1 MEEKF
6 RVELLMML
14 DKSMSKEL
22 VSVVDMAL
30 TALFQKYD
38 VSEACTDLAVCD
50 DSNERIINT
59 YIASMRLEGR
69 SEKTLKQYYDALTKL
84 LDEIPKSIKDIRTND
99 IRYHLAHYQGTHKVS
114 NATVNNKRKFL
125 SAFFVWATREE
136 IVEKNPMLKI
146 NSIKEKYVT
155 KKPFSDIELAKIR
168 DALEDNREKALVEF
182 LLSTG
187 CRVSEVAGLKVGNID
202 FRTGECVVLG
212 KGNKERTVY
221 LNNKSMYY
229 LERYLGNFVDAD
241 RPLFMNARGR
251 GMTKQNIE
259 ELMRIIGKR
268 AGVSKVHPH
277 RFRRTMATNAMKR
290 GMPVQYIQVILG
302 HSKLDTTMIYCIYD
316 KEVVKAE
323 YLKVA

>member
-6 RVELLMML
+6 RVELLTML

-22 VSVVDMAL
+22 VSAVDMAL

-136 IVEKNPMLKI
+136 IVDKNPMLKI
-146 NSIKEKYVT
+146 NSIKDKYVT

>member
-6 RVELLMML
+6 RVELLTML
-14 DKSMSKEL
+14 GKSMSKEL
-22 VSVVDMAL
+22 VSAVDMAL

-50 DSNERIINT
+50 DSNEKIINT

-99 IRYHLAHYQGTHKVS
+99 IRYHLAHYQTTHNVS

-136 IVEKNPMLKI
+136 IVDKNPMLKI

-229 LERYLGNFVDAD
+229 LERYIGGFVDAD

-316 KEVVKAE
+316 REVVKAE

>member
-6 RVELLMML
+6 RVELLTML
-14 DKSMSKEL
+14 DKRMSKEQI
-22 VSVVDMAL
+22 SAVDMAL
-30 TALFQKYD
+30 TALFRKYD
-38 VSEACTDLAVCD
+38 VSESCTELAVCD

-84 LDEIPKSIKDIRTND
+84 LDEIPKNIKDIKTND
-99 IRYHLAHYQGTHKVS
+99 IRYHLAHYQSTHKVS

-125 SAFFVWATREE
+125 SAFFVWATKEE
-136 IVEKNPMLKI
+136 IIDRNPMLKI

-168 DALEDNREKALVEF
+168 DVLKNDREKALVEF

-187 CRVSEVAGLKVGNID
+187 CRVSEVAGLKVEDVN
-202 FRTGECVVLG
+202 FRDGECVVCG

-221 LNNKSMYY
+221 INNKAMYY
-229 LERYLGNFVDAD
+229 LERYLPDKMDAS
-241 RPLFMNARGR
+241 RPLFLNGWGKSMAKG
-251 GMTKQNIE
+251 NIE
-259 ELMRIIGKR
+259 QLMRDIGKR

-302 HSKLDTTMIYCIYD
+302 HSKLDTTMIKRQFKYCI
-316 KEVVKAE
+316 
-323 YLKVA
+323 LFN

>member
-6 RVELLMML
+6 RVELLTML
-14 DKSMSKEL
+14 GKSMSKEL
-22 VSVVDMAL
+22 VSAVDMAL

-50 DSNERIINT
+50 DSNEKIINT

-99 IRYHLAHYQGTHKVS
+99 IRYHLAHYQTTHNVS

-136 IVEKNPMLKI
+136 IVDKNPMLKI

-229 LERYLGNFVDAD
+229 LERYLGGFVDAE

>member
-6 RVELLMML
+6 RVELLTML
-14 DKSMSKEL
+14 GKSMSKEL
-22 VSVVDMAL
+22 VSAVDMAL

-50 DSNERIINT
+50 DSNEKIINT

-99 IRYHLAHYQGTHKVS
+99 IRYHLAHYQTTHNVS

-136 IVEKNPMLKI
+136 IVDKNPMLKI

-229 LERYLGNFVDAD
+229 LERYLGGFVDAEL
-241 RPLFMNARGR
+241 PLFMNARGR

>member
-6 RVELLMML
+6 RVELLTML
-14 DKSMSKEL
+14 DKRMSKEQI
-22 VSVVDMAL
+22 SAVDMAL
-30 TALFQKYD
+30 TALFRKYD
-38 VSEACTDLAVCD
+38 VSESCTELAVCD

-84 LDEIPKSIKDIRTND
+84 LDEIPKNIKDIKTHD
-99 IRYHLAHYQGTHKVS
+99 IRYHLAHYQSTHKVS

-125 SAFFVWATREE
+125 SAFFVWATKEE
-136 IVEKNPMLKI
+136 IIDWNPMLKI

-168 DALEDNREKALVEF
+168 DVLKNDREKALVEF

-187 CRVSEVAGLKVGNID
+187 CRVSEVAGLKVEDVN
-202 FRTGECVVLG
+202 FRDGECVVCG

-221 LNNKSMYY
+221 INNKAMYY
-229 LERYLGNFVDAD
+229 LERYLPDKMDAS
-241 RPLFMNARGR
+241 RPLFLNGWGKSMAKG
-251 GMTKQNIE
+251 NIE
-259 ELMRIIGKR
+259 QLMRDIGKR

-316 KEVVKAE
+316 KEMVKAE

>member
-6 RVELLMML
+6 RMELLAILNKGM
-14 DKSMSKEL
+14 DKEQINA
-22 VSVVDMAL
+22 VDMAL
-30 TALFQKYD
+30 TALFQRYE
-38 VSEACTDLAVCD
+38 VSEQCTDLVVLD
-50 DSNERIINT
+50 DCNDKIINT

-84 LDEIPKSIKDIRTND
+84 LEEIQKNIRDIKTND
-99 IRYHLAHYQGTHKVS
+99 IRYHLAHYQSTHKVS

-125 SAFFVWATREE
+125 SAFFVWATKEE
-136 IVEKNPMLKI
+136 IIDRNPMLKI

-168 DALEDNREKALVEF
+168 DVLKNDREKALVEF

-187 CRVSEVAGLKVGNID
+187 CRVSEVSELKVEDVN
-202 FRTGECVVLG
+202 FRDGECVVCG

-221 LNNKSMYY
+221 INNKAMYY
-229 LERYLGNFVDAD
+229 LERYLPDKMDAS
-241 RPLFMNARGR
+241 RPLFLNGC
-251 GMTKQNIE
+251 GKSMTKGNIE
-259 ELMRIIGKR
+259 QLMRDIGKR
-268 AGVSKVHPH
+268 AGVKKVHPH

-302 HSKLDTTMIYCIYD
+302 HSKIDTTMIYCIYD

-323 YLKVA
+323 FQKVA

>member
-6 RVELLMML
+6 RVELLTML
-14 DKSMSKEL
+14 GKSMSKEL
-22 VSVVDMAL
+22 VSAVDMAL

-50 DSNERIINT
+50 DSNEKIINT

-84 LDEIPKSIKDIRTND
+84 IDEIPKSIKDIRTND
-99 IRYHLAHYQGTHKVS
+99 IRYHLAHYQATHKVS
-114 NATVNNKRKFL
+114 NATVNNRRKFL

-136 IVEKNPMLKI
+136 IVDKNPMLKI

-155 KKPFSDIELAKIR
+155 KKPFSDIELEKIR

-229 LERYLGNFVDAD
+229 LERYIGGFVDAD

-323 YLKVA
+323 YMKVA

>member
-50 DSNERIINT
+50 DSNEKIINT

-99 IRYHLAHYQGTHKVS
+99 IRYHLAHYQATHKVS

-146 NSIKEKYVT
+146 NSIKERYVT

-229 LERYLGNFVDAD
+229 LERYFGNFVDAD
-241 RPLFMNARGR
+241 RPLFMNSRGR

>member
-14 DKSMSKEL
+14 EKSMSKEV

-38 VSEACTDLAVCD
+38 VSEACTDLSVCD

-99 IRYHLAHYQGTHKVS
+99 IRYHLAHYQATHKVS

-136 IVEKNPMLKI
+136 IVDKNPMLKI
-146 NSIKEKYVT
+146 NSIKERYVT

-187 CRVSEVAGLKVGNID
+187 CRVSEIAGLKVGNID

-229 LERYLGNFVDAD
+229 LERYLGNFVDVD
-241 RPLFMNARGR
+241 RPLFMNSRGR

-323 YLKVA
+323 YMKVA

>member
-6 RVELLMML
+6 RVELLTML
-14 DKSMSKEL
+14 DKRMSKEQI
-22 VSVVDMAL
+22 SAVDMAL
-30 TALFQKYD
+30 TALFRKYD
-38 VSEACTDLAVCD
+38 VSESCTELAVCD

-84 LDEIPKSIKDIRTND
+84 LDEIPKNIKDIKTND
-99 IRYHLAHYQGTHKVS
+99 IRYHLAHYQSTHKVS

-125 SAFFVWATREE
+125 SAFFVWATKEE
-136 IVEKNPMLKI
+136 IIDRNPMLKI

-168 DALEDNREKALVEF
+168 DVLKNDREKALVEF

-187 CRVSEVAGLKVGNID
+187 CRVSEVAGLKVEDVN
-202 FRTGECVVLG
+202 FRDGECVVCG

-221 LNNKSMYY
+221 INNKAMYY
-229 LERYLGNFVDAD
+229 LERYLPDKMDAS
-241 RPLFMNARGR
+241 RPLFLNGWGKSMAKG
-251 GMTKQNIE
+251 NIE
-259 ELMRIIGKR
+259 QLMRDIGKR

-290 GMPVQYIQVILG
+290 GMPVQFIQVILG
-302 HSKLDTTMIYCIYD
+302 DSKLDTTMIYCIYD
-316 KEVVKAE
+316 KEMVKAE

>member
-6 RVELLMML
+6 RVELLTML
-14 DKSMSKEL
+14 GKSMSKEL
-22 VSVVDMAL
+22 VSAVDMAL

-50 DSNERIINT
+50 DSNEKIINT

-99 IRYHLAHYQGTHKVS
+99 IRYHLAHYQTTHKVS

-136 IVEKNPMLKI
+136 IVDKNPMLKI

-229 LERYLGNFVDAD
+229 MERYIGGFVDAD

>member
-6 RVELLMML
+6 RVELLTML
-14 DKSMSKEL
+14 GKSMSKEL

-99 IRYHLAHYQGTHKVS
+99 IRYHLAHYQTTHKVS

-136 IVEKNPMLKI
+136 IVDKNPMLKI

-229 LERYLGNFVDAD
+229 LERYLGGLVDAE

>member
-6 RVELLMML
+6 RVELLTML
-14 DKSMSKEL
+14 GKSMSKDL
-22 VSVVDMAL
+22 VSAVDMAL

-50 DSNERIINT
+50 DSNEKIINT

-69 SEKTLKQYYDALTKL
+69 SDKTLKQYYDALTKL

-99 IRYHLAHYQGTHKVS
+99 IRYHLAHYQATHKVS
-114 NATVNNKRKFL
+114 NATVNNRRKFL
-125 SAFFVWATREE
+125 SAFFVWATRED
-136 IVEKNPMLKI
+136 IVDKNPMLKI

-229 LERYLGNFVDAD
+229 LERYIGGFVDAD
-241 RPLFMNARGR
+241 RTLFMNARGR

>member
-6 RVELLMML
+6 RVELLTML
-14 DKSMSKEL
+14 DKRMSKEQI
-22 VSVVDMAL
+22 SAVDMAL
-30 TALFQKYD
+30 TALFRKYD
-38 VSEACTDLAVCD
+38 VSESCTELAVCD
-50 DSNERIINT
+50 DSNERIVNT

-84 LDEIPKSIKDIRTND
+84 LDEIPKNIKDIKTND
-99 IRYHLAHYQGTHKVS
+99 IRYHLAHYQSTHKVS

-125 SAFFVWATREE
+125 SAFFVWATKEE
-136 IVEKNPMLKI
+136 IIDRNPMLKI

-168 DALEDNREKALVEF
+168 DVLKNDREKALVEF

-187 CRVSEVAGLKVGNID
+187 CRVSEVAGLKVEDVN
-202 FRTGECVVLG
+202 FRDGECVVCG

-221 LNNKSMYY
+221 INNKAMYY
-229 LERYLGNFVDAD
+229 LERYLPDKMDAS
-241 RPLFMNARGR
+241 RPLFLNGWGKSMAKG
-251 GMTKQNIE
+251 NIE
-259 ELMRIIGKR
+259 QLMRDIGKR

-316 KEVVKAE
+316 KEMVKAE

>member
-6 RVELLMML
+6 RVELLTML
-14 DKSMSKEL
+14 DKRMSKEQI
-22 VSVVDMAL
+22 SAVDMAL
-30 TALFQKYD
+30 TALFRKYD
-38 VSEACTDLAVCD
+38 VSESCTELAVCD

-84 LDEIPKSIKDIRTND
+84 LDEIPKNIKDIKTND
-99 IRYHLAHYQGTHKVS
+99 IRYHLAHYQSTHKVS

-125 SAFFVWATREE
+125 SAFFVWATKEE
-136 IVEKNPMLKI
+136 IIDRNPMLKI

-168 DALEDNREKALVEF
+168 DVLKNDREKALVEF

-187 CRVSEVAGLKVGNID
+187 CRVSEVAGLKVEDVN
-202 FRTGECVVLG
+202 FRDGECVVCG

-221 LNNKSMYY
+221 INNKAMYY
-229 LERYLGNFVDAD
+229 LERYLPDKMDAS
-241 RPLFMNARGR
+241 RPLFLNGWGKSMAKG
-251 GMTKQNIE
+251 NIE
-259 ELMRIIGKR
+259 QLMRDIGKR

-302 HSKLDTTMIYCIYD
+302 HSKTRYD
-316 KEVVKAE
+316 DD
-323 YLKVA
+323 LLHL

>member
-6 RVELLMML
+6 RVELLTML
-14 DKSMSKEL
+14 DKSMSKEQI
-22 VSVVDMAL
+22 SAVDMAL
-30 TALFQKYD
+30 TALFQKYEI
-38 VSEACTDLAVCD
+38 SEACTELAVRD

-84 LDEIPKSIKDIRTND
+84 LDEIPKRIKDIRTND
-99 IRYHLAHYQGTHKVS
+99 IRYHLAHYQSTHKVS

-136 IVEKNPMLKI
+136 IVDKNPMLKI

-251 GMTKQNIE
+251 DMTKQNIE

>member
-6 RVELLMML
+6 RVELLTML
-14 DKSMSKEL
+14 GKSMSKEL
-22 VSVVDMAL
+22 VSAVDMAL

-50 DSNERIINT
+50 DSNEKIINT

-99 IRYHLAHYQGTHKVS
+99 IRYHLAHYQATHKVS
-114 NATVNNKRKFL
+114 NATVNNRRKFL

-136 IVEKNPMLKI
+136 IVDKNPMLKI

-229 LERYLGNFVDAD
+229 LERYLGGFVDAE

>member
-6 RVELLMML
+6 RVELLTVL
-14 DKSMSKEL
+14 DKRMSKEQI
-22 VSVVDMAL
+22 SAVDMAL
-30 TALFQKYD
+30 TALFRKYD
-38 VSEACTDLAVCD
+38 VSESCTELAVCD

-84 LDEIPKSIKDIRTND
+84 LDEIPKNIKDIKTND
-99 IRYHLAHYQGTHKVS
+99 IRYHLAHYQSTHKVS

-125 SAFFVWATREE
+125 SAFFVWATKEE
-136 IVEKNPMLKI
+136 IIDRNPMLKI

-168 DALEDNREKALVEF
+168 DVLKNDREKALVEF

-187 CRVSEVAGLKVGNID
+187 CRVSEVAGLKVEDVN
-202 FRTGECVVLG
+202 FRDGECVVCG

-221 LNNKSMYY
+221 INNKAMYY
-229 LERYLGNFVDAD
+229 LERYLPDKMDAS
-241 RPLFMNARGR
+241 RPLFLNGWGKSMAKG
-251 GMTKQNIE
+251 NIE
-259 ELMRIIGKR
+259 QLMRDIGKR

-316 KEVVKAE
+316 KEMVKAE

>member
-6 RVELLMML
+6 RVELLTML
-14 DKSMSKEL
+14 DKRMSKEQI
-22 VSVVDMAL
+22 SAVDMAL
-30 TALFQKYD
+30 TALFRKYD
-38 VSEACTDLAVCD
+38 VSESCTELAVCD

-84 LDEIPKSIKDIRTND
+84 LDEIPKNIKDIKTND
-99 IRYHLAHYQGTHKVS
+99 IRYHLAHYQSTHKVS

-125 SAFFVWATREE
+125 SAFFVWATKEE
-136 IVEKNPMLKI
+136 IIDRNPMLKI

-168 DALEDNREKALVEF
+168 DVLKNDREKALVEF

-187 CRVSEVAGLKVGNID
+187 CRVSEVAGLKVEDVN
-202 FRTGECVVLG
+202 FRDGECVVCG

-221 LNNKSMYY
+221 INNKAMYY
-229 LERYLGNFVDAD
+229 LERYLPDKMDAS
-241 RPLFMNARGR
+241 RPLFLNGWGKSMAKG
-251 GMTKQNIE
+251 NIE
-259 ELMRIIGKR
+259 QLMRDIGKR
-268 AGVSKVHPH
+268 AGVPKVHPH

-316 KEVVKAE
+316 KEMVKAE

>member
-6 RVELLMML
+6 RVELLTML
-14 DKSMSKEL
+14 GKSMSKEL
-22 VSVVDMAL
+22 VSAVDMAL

-50 DSNERIINT
+50 DSNEKIINT

-99 IRYHLAHYQGTHKVS
+99 IRYHLAHYQTTHKVS
-114 NATVNNKRKFL
+114 NATVNNRRKFL

-136 IVEKNPMLKI
+136 IVDKNPMLKI

-187 CRVSEVAGLKVGNID
+187 CRVSEVAGIKVGNID

-229 LERYLGNFVDAD
+229 LERYLGGFVDAE

-251 GMTKQNIE
+251 GMTKQNIAE
-259 ELMRIIGKR
+259 VMRIIGKR

>member
-6 RVELLMML
+6 RVELLTML
-14 DKSMSKEL
+14 GKSMSKEL
-22 VSVVDMAL
+22 VSAVDMAL

-50 DSNERIINT
+50 DSNEKIINT

-69 SEKTLKQYYDALTKL
+69 SDKTLKQYYDALTKL

-99 IRYHLAHYQGTHKVS
+99 IRYHLAHYQATHKVS
-114 NATVNNKRKFL
+114 NATVNNRRKFL

-136 IVEKNPMLKI
+136 IVDKNPMLKI

-229 LERYLGNFVDAD
+229 LERYIGGFVDAD

>member
-6 RVELLMML
+6 RVELLTML
-14 DKSMSKEL
+14 DKRMSKEQI
-22 VSVVDMAL
+22 SAVDMAL
-30 TALFQKYD
+30 TALFRKYD
-38 VSEACTDLAVCD
+38 VSESCTELAVCD

-84 LDEIPKSIKDIRTND
+84 LDEIPKNIKDIKTND
-99 IRYHLAHYQGTHKVS
+99 IRYHLAHYQSTHKVS

-125 SAFFVWATREE
+125 SAFFVWATKEE
-136 IVEKNPMLKI
+136 IIDRNPMLKI

-168 DALEDNREKALVEF
+168 DVLKNDREKALVEF

-187 CRVSEVAGLKVGNID
+187 CRVSEVAGLKVEDVN
-202 FRTGECVVLG
+202 FRDGECVVCG

-221 LNNKSMYY
+221 INNKAMYY
-229 LERYLGNFVDAD
+229 LERYLPDKMDAS
-241 RPLFMNARGR
+241 RPLFLNGWGKSMAKG
-251 GMTKQNIE
+251 NIE
-259 ELMRIIGKR
+259 QLMRDIGKR

-316 KEVVKAE
+316 
-323 YLKVA
+323 LSLIHI

>member
-6 RVELLMML
+6 RVELLTML
-14 DKSMSKEL
+14 GKSMSKEL
-22 VSVVDMAL
+22 VSAVDMAL

-50 DSNERIINT
+50 DSNEKIINT

-99 IRYHLAHYQGTHKVS
+99 IRYHLAHYQATHKVS
-114 NATVNNKRKFL
+114 NATVNNRRKFL

-136 IVEKNPMLKI
+136 IVDKNPMLKI

-187 CRVSEVAGLKVGNID
+187 CRVSEVAGIKVGNID

-229 LERYLGNFVDAD
+229 LERYLGGFVDAE

>member
-6 RVELLMML
+6 RVELLTML
-14 DKSMSKEL
+14 DKRMSKEL

-99 IRYHLAHYQGTHKVS
+99 IRYHLAHYQTTHKVS

-136 IVEKNPMLKI
+136 IVDKNPMLKI

-229 LERYLGNFVDAD
+229 LERYLGGFVDAE

>member
-6 RVELLMML
+6 RVELLTML
-14 DKSMSKEL
+14 DKSMSKEQI
-22 VSVVDMAL
+22 SAVDMAL

-69 SEKTLKQYYDALTKL
+69 SEKTLKQYCDALTKL
-84 LDEIPKSIKDIRTND
+84 LDEIPKSIKNIRTND
-99 IRYHLAHYQGTHKVS
+99 IRYHLAHYQATHKVS

-229 LERYLGNFVDAD
+229 LERYLGNFVDAE

>member
-6 RVELLMML
+6 RVELLTML

-136 IVEKNPMLKI
+136 IVDKNPMLKI

-229 LERYLGNFVDAD
+229 LERYIGGFVDAD

-251 GMTKQNIE
+251 GMTKQNME

>member
-99 IRYHLAHYQGTHKVS
+99 IRYHLAHYQATHKVS

-146 NSIKEKYVT
+146 NSIKERYVT

-229 LERYLGNFVDAD
+229 LERYFGNFVDAD
-241 RPLFMNARGR
+241 RPLFMNSRGR

>member
-99 IRYHLAHYQGTHKVS
+99 IRYHLAHYQTTHNVS

-136 IVEKNPMLKI
+136 IVDKNPMLKI

-229 LERYLGNFVDAD
+229 LERYIGGFVDAD

-323 YLKVA
+323 YMKVA

>member
-6 RVELLMML
+6 RVELLTML
-14 DKSMSKEL
+14 DKRMSKEL

-38 VSEACTDLAVCD
+38 VSEACTELAVCD

-99 IRYHLAHYQGTHKVS
+99 IRYHLAHYQATHKVS
-114 NATVNNKRKFL
+114 NATVNNRRKFL
-125 SAFFVWATREE
+125 SAFFVWATRED
-136 IVEKNPMLKI
+136 IVDKNPMLKI

-187 CRVSEVAGLKVGNID
+187 CRVSEVAGLNVGNID

-212 KGNKERTVY
+212 KGNKERTVH

-229 LERYLGNFVDAD
+229 LQRYIGGFVDAD

>member
-99 IRYHLAHYQGTHKVS
+99 IRYHLAHYQATHKVS

-136 IVEKNPMLKI
+136 IVDKNPMLKI
-146 NSIKEKYVT
+146 NSIKERYVT

-241 RPLFMNARGR
+241 RPLFMNSRER

>member
-6 RVELLMML
+6 RVELLTML
-14 DKSMSKEL
+14 DKRMSKEL

-99 IRYHLAHYQGTHKVS
+99 IRYHLAHYQATHKVS
-114 NATVNNKRKFL
+114 NATVNNRRKFL
-125 SAFFVWATREE
+125 SAFFVWATRED
-136 IVEKNPMLKI
+136 IVDKNPMLKI

-221 LNNKSMYY
+221 LNNKSIYY
-229 LERYLGNFVDAD
+229 LERYLGGFVDAE

>member
-6 RVELLMML
+6 RVELLTILGMSM
-14 DKSMSKEL
+14 DKEQISA
-22 VSVVDMAL
+22 VDMAL
-30 TALFQKYD
+30 TTLFQKYD
-38 VSEACTDLAVCD
+38 VTEACTELAVLD

-84 LDEIPKSIKDIRTND
+84 LEEIPKNIWDIKTND
-99 IRYHLAHYQGTHKVS
+99 IRYHLANYQATHNVS

-136 IVEKNPMLKI
+136 IVDKNPMLKI
-146 NSIKEKYVT
+146 NSIKERYVT

-229 LERYLGNFVDAD
+229 LERYFGNFVDAD
-241 RPLFMNARGR
+241 RPLFMNSRGR

-323 YLKVA
+323 YMKVA

>member
-6 RVELLMML
+6 RVELLTML
-14 DKSMSKEL
+14 GKSMSKEL
-22 VSVVDMAL
+22 VSAVDMAL

-50 DSNERIINT
+50 DSNEKIINT

-99 IRYHLAHYQGTHKVS
+99 IRYHLAHYQATHKVS

-136 IVEKNPMLKI
+136 IVDKNPMLKI

-168 DALEDNREKALVEF
+168 DALEDNREEALIEF

-229 LERYLGNFVDAD
+229 LERYLGGFVDAES
-241 RPLFMNARGR
+241 PLFMNARGR

>member
-6 RVELLMML
+6 RVELLTML
-14 DKSMSKEL
+14 DKRMSKEQI
-22 VSVVDMAL
+22 SAVDMAL
-30 TALFQKYD
+30 TALFRKYD
-38 VSEACTDLAVCD
+38 VSESCTELAVCD

-84 LDEIPKSIKDIRTND
+84 LDEIPKNIKDIKTND
-99 IRYHLAHYQGTHKVS
+99 IRYHLAHYQSTHKVS

-125 SAFFVWATREE
+125 SAFFVWATKEE
-136 IVEKNPMLKI
+136 IIDRNPMLKI

-155 KKPFSDIELAKIR
+155 QKPFSDIELAKIR
-168 DALEDNREKALVEF
+168 DVLKNDREKALVEF

-187 CRVSEVAGLKVGNID
+187 CRVSEVAGLKVEDVN
-202 FRTGECVVLG
+202 FRDGECVVCG

-221 LNNKSMYY
+221 INNKAMYY
-229 LERYLGNFVDAD
+229 LERYLPDKMDAS
-241 RPLFMNARGR
+241 RPLFLNGWGKSMAKG
-251 GMTKQNIE
+251 NIE
-259 ELMRIIGKR
+259 QLMRDIGKR

-316 KEVVKAE
+316 KEMVKAE

>member
-6 RVELLMML
+6 RVELLTML
-14 DKSMSKEL
+14 DKRMSKEQI
-22 VSVVDMAL
+22 SAVDMAL
-30 TALFQKYD
+30 TALFRKYD
-38 VSEACTDLAVCD
+38 VSESCTELAVCD

-84 LDEIPKSIKDIRTND
+84 LDEIPKNIKDIKTND
-99 IRYHLAHYQGTHKVS
+99 IRYHLAHYQSTHKVS

-125 SAFFVWATREE
+125 SAFFVWATKEE
-136 IVEKNPMLKI
+136 IIDRNPMLKI

-168 DALEDNREKALVEF
+168 DILKNDREKALVEF

-187 CRVSEVAGLKVGNID
+187 CRVSEVAGLKVEDVN
-202 FRTGECVVLG
+202 FRDGECVVCG

-221 LNNKSMYY
+221 INNKAMYY
-229 LERYLGNFVDAD
+229 LERYLPDKMDAS
-241 RPLFMNARGR
+241 RPLFLNGWGKSMAKG
-251 GMTKQNIE
+251 NIE
-259 ELMRIIGKR
+259 QLMRDIGKR

-316 KEVVKAE
+316 KEMVKAE

>member
-6 RVELLMML
+6 RVELLTML
-14 DKSMSKEL
+14 DKRMSKEL

-50 DSNERIINT
+50 DSNEKIINT

-99 IRYHLAHYQGTHKVS
+99 IRYHLAHYQTTHKVS

-136 IVEKNPMLKI
+136 IVDKNPMLKI

-229 LERYLGNFVDAD
+229 LERYLGGFVDAE

>member
-6 RVELLMML
+6 RVELLTML
-14 DKSMSKEL
+14 GKSMSKEL
-22 VSVVDMAL
+22 VSAVDMAL

-99 IRYHLAHYQGTHKVS
+99 IRYHLAHYQTTHKVS

-136 IVEKNPMLKI
+136 IVDKNPMLKI

-229 LERYLGNFVDAD
+229 LERYLGGFVDAE